1 MDYLKL
7 MQERHSVRKYLD
19 KAIEPEKAAELEAYI
34 AELNEKYDMS
44 LRLVQGEDVFDHL
57 ILGYGMIK
65 GCNNYIY
72 VAGKDDE
79 DLDERAGYVGEL
91 VVLKAQDMGLN
102 TCWVGGFFSKKRVEY
117 THPEGHRFVLVIAI
131 GYGENA
137 GTPSKT
143 KTFDEV
149 SLSKDVPEW
158 YRKGIEAVLLA
169 PSAINQKKWKFELI
183 GEDKVKVTTAK
194 GPFATT
200 DVGIAKC
207 HFELGAGKTVL
218 FSE

>member
-19 KAIEPEKAAELEAYI
+19 KGIEPEKAAELEAYI

-79 DLDERAGYVGEL
+79 NLDERAGYVGEL

-102 TCWVGGFFSKKRVEY
+102 TCWVGGFFKKKRVKY

-169 PSAINQKKWKFELI
+169 PSAINQKKWKFELVC
-183 GEDKVKVTTAK
+183 EDKVKVTTAN
-194 GPFATT
+194 GPFATV
-200 DVGIAKC
+200 DLGIAKC
-207 HFELGAGKTVL
+207 HFELGANRQI
-218 FSE
+218 EWE

>member
-7 MQERHSVRKYLD
+7 MQERHSVRKYLP
-19 KAIEPEKAAELEAYI
+19 KPIEKEKAAELEAYI
-34 AELNEKYDMS
+34 KELNGKYDMS
-44 LRLVQGEDVFDHL
+44 LRLVQGEDVFDKL

-72 VAGKDDE
+72 VSGKDD
-79 DLDERAGYVGEL
+79 DTLNERAGYVGEL

-131 GYGENA
+131 GYGENKGRKA
-137 GTPSKT
+137 KT

-149 SLSKDVPEW
+149 SLSKDVPDW

-169 PSAINQKKWKFELI
+169 PSAINQKKWKFELV
-183 GEDKVKVTTAK
+183 DDNKVRVTTAK

-218 FSE
+218 FGE

>member
-34 AELNEKYDMS
+34 AELNGKYDMS
-44 LRLVQGEDVFDHL
+44 LRLVQGEDVFGHL

-79 DLDERAGYVGEL
+79 NLDERAGYVGEL

-143 KTFDEV
+143 KTFDDV
-149 SLSKDVPEW
+149 SLTKDAPEW
-158 YRKGIEAVLLA
+158 YKKGIEAVLLS
-169 PSAINQKKWKFELI
+169 PSAINQKKWRFELV
-183 GEDKVKVTTAK
+183 GEDKVKVTTAN
-194 GPFATT
+194 GPFAKT

-207 HFELGAGKTVL
+207 HFELGANRQI
-218 FSE
+218 EWE